1 MKLFLIKSCI
11 FYWLRAELGTM
22 FCLPWALTWFGHVLN
37 TYETVVRLFDVF
49 ISTHPWTV
57 MYLSAIIVLHKAEEI
72 FNTPCEMPLIH
83 QMLSNVTPQPITL
96 S

>member
-1 MKLFLIKSCI
+1 
-11 FYWLRAELGTM
+11 
-22 FCLPWALTWFGHVLN
+22 
-37 TYETVVRLFDVF
+37 
-49 ISTHPWTV
+49 

-96 S
+96 SWKDINNLFIKVPEDLQFDSLILETRQLMKVYPPDVIKKAVKEHSDK